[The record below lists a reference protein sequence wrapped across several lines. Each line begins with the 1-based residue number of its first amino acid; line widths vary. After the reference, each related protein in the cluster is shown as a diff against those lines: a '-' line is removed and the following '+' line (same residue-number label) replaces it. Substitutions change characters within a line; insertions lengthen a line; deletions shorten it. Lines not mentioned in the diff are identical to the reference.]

1 MGKIRIRIVKRTARE
16 LIEKYREM
24 FTRDFEHNK
33 RIIVK
38 LINVKSKKLRNQIA
52 GYVTHL
58 IAIESKKS
66 EKPVSSV

>member
-1 MGKIRIRIVKRTARE
+1 RE
-16 LIEKYREM
+16 LIEKYREL